1 MLRARVPGAGKHYS
15 PGMRFRRA
23 KAEPAKRELVTPGNA
38 KKAVAVGKV
47 LAPVLAPVA
56 MQVAAMARGAWDERR
71 ARRLGVPATE
81 LNGYSG
87 KGGSLHARITRIS
100 VAMNELSAEGRTS
113 RSSAAAEADRFVQA
127 NAPRL
132 VDLSAAVRAAE
143 MMPTERRRAA
153 LRAVAG
159 ELDRIEPR
167 LLTLLGVDPRPASS
181 AASSTGTE

>member
-1 MLRARVPGAGKHYS
+1 MLHPPVPDAGTHYS

-23 KAEPAKRELVTPGNA
+23 KAEPVKRELVTPGNA

-56 MQVAAMARGAWDERR
+56 MQLAAMARGAWDERR

-100 VAMNELSAEGRTS
+100 VAMNELSAEGNRHG
-113 RSSAAAEADRFVQA
+113 AEANRFVQA

-153 LRAVAG
+153 HRAVAG

-167 LLTLLGVDPRPASS
+167 LLTLLGVDPRPAASS
-181 AASSTGTE
+181 ASSRTTE